1 MSNKALFITVKD
13 LKDNSIISGSTDADK
28 LIHYIEVA
36 QDIHIQQ
43 YIGTRL
49 YNKLQ
54 SLIISGEID
63 TIPYA
68 DYKSLRDE
76 YIKPM
81 LIWFTQMEY
90 FPFCMF
96 RVNNGGLSKHRGEN
110 DDFVD
115 FGDIDRM
122 TSKATARAEFYTTRF
137 TDYICSNSSKFPEY
151 NQNSNG
157 DMYPDKDNSNFS
169 SIVL

>member
-1 MSNKALFITVKD
+1 MSKALFLSVKE
-13 LKDNSIISGSTDADK
+13 LKEKSILDGNTDGDK

-43 YIGTRL
+43 YLGTRL
-49 YNKLQ
+49 YEKLQ
-54 SLIISGEID
+54 TLITGGTINDAENSNYKDLID
-63 TIPYA
+63 
-68 DYKSLRDE
+68 D

-81 LIWFTQMEY
+81 LLWFTQMEY
-90 FPFCMF
+90 LPFAMF
-96 RVNNGGLSKHRGEN
+96 KADNGGISKHRGESS
-110 DDFVD
+110 DFVD
-115 FGDIDRM
+115 YGDIDRM
-122 TSKATARAEFYTTRF
+122 VSKVTARAEFYTTRF
-137 TDYICSNSSKFPEY
+137 TDYICNYSNLYPEY

>member
-54 SLIISGEID
+54 SLIIREI
-63 TIPYA
+63 
-68 DYKSLRDE
+68 
-76 YIKPM
+76 
-81 LIWFTQMEY
+81 
-90 FPFCMF
+90 
-96 RVNNGGLSKHRGEN
+96 
-110 DDFVD
+110 
-115 FGDIDRM
+115 
-122 TSKATARAEFYTTRF
+122 
-137 TDYICSNSSKFPEY
+137 
-151 NQNSNG
+151 
-157 DMYPDKDNSNFS
+157 
-169 SIVL
+169 